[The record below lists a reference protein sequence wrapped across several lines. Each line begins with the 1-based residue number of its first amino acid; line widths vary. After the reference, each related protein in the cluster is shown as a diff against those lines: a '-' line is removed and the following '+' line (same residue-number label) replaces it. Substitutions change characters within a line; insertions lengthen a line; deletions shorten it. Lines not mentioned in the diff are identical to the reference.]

1 MLSNHGIWRA
11 AGRALLAI
19 CGALALSA
27 CSAHYA
33 QVPARLALQ
42 PYGRVAL
49 VTFSTEQTDRDLSA
63 LATQRFAE
71 ALLASQS
78 GFELLELSSADTALQ
93 RLAATG
99 NVEALAQAIGRE
111 KHVPAVFLGHVKASG
126 VTPRGRLSA
135 TGGLSMKATVSAEL
149 TVRLLSTTSGGTLW
163 RSSSAANGTVG
174 RLGVS
179 GGALPSVAMRDPNE
193 AYGEMVGELV
203 RGVTRD
209 LRPTYVKQ

>member
-149 TVRLLSTTSGGTLW
+149 TVKLVSTSSGGTIW

-179 GGALPSVAMRDPNE
+179 GALPSVAMRDPNE

-203 RGVTRD
+203 HGVTRD
-209 LRPTYVKQ
+209 LRPTWVKQ